1 MENNPKTNGAKK
13 PNMKML
19 LGVLAAIVVLVLVV
33 MVVNSRKGE
42 VETTPAGNDN
52 PSGPVTGGEEGEAPV
67 AGEETPAMET
77 IVTESGQVIPEGSR
91 VEVVGANPIM
101 DNIVVTPTGEV
112 TKNDVVPMSP
122 EAPQQTAPISKE
134 QVPNTAI
141 KLDASASGFTPSSFE
156 VKAGA
161 PTTLSVSSVDG
172 ITHVFMFDNASLGA
186 VAVGVGPNETR
197 AITFNAPT
205 EKGEYT
211 FRCDVPGH
219 AARGETGKMIV
230 K

>member
-1 MENNPKTNGAKK
+1 
-13 PNMKML
+13 MKML
-19 LGVLAAIVVLVLVV
+19 MVILAAIVVLVLVV
-33 MVVNSRKGE
+33 MVINSRKGE
-42 VETTPAGNDN
+42 VETTPVGNDN
-52 PSGPVTGGEEGEAPV
+52 PSGPVTGQEGEAPV
-67 AGEETPAMET
+67 AGEEAPVMET
-77 IVTESGQVIPEGSR
+77 IVTEAGQVIPEGSR

-101 DNIVVTPTGEV
+101 DNVVVTPTGEV

-141 KLDASASGFTPSSFE
+141 KLEASASGFSPSSFE

-172 ITHVFMFDNASLGA
+172 ITHVFMFDNPSLGA